1 MIILLLLQ
9 MTITSV
15 SQVKIG
21 CHDSQFFA
29 SGYPDHFYHNSTLPS
44 SLLYLSYHQ
53 FGYLVSI
60 KVTIILCRI
69 QKYLELSGLFE
80 KLVITFNLES
90 MEYALNKL
98 ERVPIFLF
106 LKEPERVLNI
116 LGYCLYRDSYC
127 ANTENLTSNNLS
139 ADPCTKW
146 TYYIISIFNQ

>member
-1 MIILLLLQ
+1 M
-9 MTITSV
+9 
-15 SQVKIG
+15 
-21 CHDSQFFA
+21 
-29 SGYPDHFYHNSTLPS
+29 
-44 SLLYLSYHQ
+44 
-53 FGYLVSI
+53 
-60 KVTIILCRI
+60 
-69 QKYLELSGLFE
+69 SGLFE

-146 TYYIISIFNQ
+146 TYYIIGIFNQ